1 MDHLNPLDAVFLDVE
16 DDITHMHIGSCAVF
30 EGPPPPFDDLVSL
43 TAAKLPAL
51 ERYRQVVRTVP
62 GGFARPVWV
71 DDVHF
76 NVAYH
81 IRHTAL
87 PAPGDEAV
95 LNRLMGR
102 LMSQPLDRRRP
113 LWEMW
118 VVEGLTGNRWAI
130 VSKVH
135 HCMVDGISGT
145 DLMATLLDTEPD
157 VPVTPAPR
165 WAPSAP
171 PTDLALVVDA
181 VRDLVTQPAAITA
194 LMAHAARAPHH
205 AAAALGDVMDGLRDY
220 GDRLSSRP
228 PLVSIEG
235 AIGPHRRWAVARCEL
250 DDVKAI
256 KRQFGGSVNDVV
268 VAVITGAFRRLLIER
283 GDRVDAVPGADRG
296 RPVTLRSLV
305 PVSSRPP
312 DDHSPNNQVTAIFA
326 DLPVGITDPVVRLQA
341 VAAELSTLK
350 RSHQPLAGEAITAA
364 AALAP
369 PALVSFTLRVDRAG
383 TSAAKRQHGHDE
395 RARSAATVVRAR
407 PSHARVLAV
416 RAAGAGRP
424 RRRGDPHLRRSRGVR
439 RHRRLRHDAR
449 HGGHGGA
456 HRGRCGRAAGT
467 GDTSGAPSIDAAP
480 RPRHAIPG
488 GRSARLVTSSHTVPS
503 RSCTIQVGWQ
513 RSLTDSH
520 PESSANAHWWPGQ
533 TILPFSTTPL
543 ASSRSLW
550 MQMLSNAQSCPSCAS
565 TKTGRPSTSTTTLR
579 RFTRSSCVATGFQ
592 TPASPA
598 CCVGGVCCSVWSLM
612 PSRPSRATPA

>member
-76 NVAYH
+76 NLAYH

-220 GDRLSSRP
+220 GDRLTSRP
-228 PLVSIEG
+228 ALVSIEG

-369 PALVSFTLRVDRAG
+369 PALVSFTLRVGA
-383 TSAAKRQHGHDE
+383 SIA
-395 RARSAATVVRAR
+395 RAR
-407 PSHARVLAV
+407 PQRSVNTVTTNVPGPQRPLFALGRRMLEYLPFVPLAQGVRVGVAILTYDGHVAFGVTGDYDTMPDTDAMAAHIEAGVAELLALATPAARRRSTPRPARVTPS
-416 RAAGAGRP
+416 RA
-424 RRRGDPHLRRSRGVR
+424 GVR
-439 RHRRLRHDAR
+439 R
-449 HGGHGGA
+449 G
-456 HRGRCGRAAGT
+456 
-467 GDTSGAPSIDAAP
+467 
-480 RPRHAIPG
+480 
-488 GRSARLVTSSHTVPS
+488 
-503 RSCTIQVGWQ
+503 
-513 RSLTDSH
+513 
-520 PESSANAHWWPGQ
+520 
-533 TILPFSTTPL
+533 
-543 ASSRSLW
+543 SSR
-550 MQMLSNAQSCPSCAS
+550 
-565 TKTGRPSTSTTTLR
+565 
-579 RFTRSSCVATGFQ
+579 
-592 TPASPA
+592 
-598 CCVGGVCCSVWSLM
+598 
-612 PSRPSRATPA
+612 RATPSRRAPARSRSAGSAP